1 MLLLCTFIM
10 KYFLLQERVSR
21 HMQKEHDMRFTD
33 CRREL
38 ENAVSDGLIEEY
50 SPPGFKGQN
59 GYRIPEIVDEV
70 MFLAY
75 LVKFKLLESEICVMC
90 SCGFLGP

>member
-1 MLLLCTFIM
+1 
-10 KYFLLQERVSR
+10 
-21 HMQKEHDMRFTD
+21 MRLTD

-50 SPPGFKGQN
+50 SPPGFKGQS

-70 MFLAY
+70 MFLAN
-75 LVKFKLLESEICVMC
+75 VIKFKRLEVKYVSRVYVF
-90 SCGFLGP
+90 FLGS